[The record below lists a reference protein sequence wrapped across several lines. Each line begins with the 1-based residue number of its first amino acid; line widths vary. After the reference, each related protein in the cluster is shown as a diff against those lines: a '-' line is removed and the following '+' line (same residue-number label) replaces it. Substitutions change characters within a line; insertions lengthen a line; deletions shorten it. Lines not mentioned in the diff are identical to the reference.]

1 MHHSDQMSYQFY
13 TKAQTNKGMKS
24 WF

>member
-24 WF
+24 